1 MRRWLKAGALEDGVH
16 QPSEE
21 GTPQGGSISV
31 LLSNVYLHYVLDLW
45 FERVVKPRLQGEA
58 YMVRY
63 LDDFVVCFSVPS
75 RCITCPGCPAQ
86 AVGEV
91 QSDAGTEQNETGRVW
106 PVRRKA
112 RTETREKTTGDD
124 LLRRLHPVLHRNRGG
139 GYKVGIRTEKSRV
152 RRTLATLRDLM
163 RRMRHL
169 PVREQALNLNRLLQG
184 HYAYFGVAG
193 NFRALQRIGHA
204 VERYWRKM
212 LSSRVARGTSLGTS
226 FTRYRR
232 GTRYS
237 DHVYVSRI
245 GSCKHSLRCES
256 VCEER
261 SAGNPHAPFCGSR
274 RRVTA
279 SGDPVAP
286 GNRRPYRDRNL
297 GNRTVL

>member
-1 MRRWLKAGALEDGVH
+1 MKAGALEDGVH

-63 LDDFVVCFSVPS
+63 LDDFVVCFQYRADALRVQGVLRKWLAKFNLTLEPNKTKLVEFG
-75 RCITCPGCPAQ
+75 RFAARHAPKRGRRRPETIYF
-86 AVGEV
+86 VGF
-91 QSDAGTEQNETGRVW
+91 TLYCT
-106 PVRRKA
+106 
-112 RTETREKTTGDD
+112 
-124 LLRRLHPVLHRNRGG
+124 RNRGG

-169 PVREQALNLNRLLQG
+169 PIREQALNLNRLLQG

-212 LSSRVARGTSLGTS
+212 LSGRSRKGHIPWDVFHQIKARHPLQ
-226 FTRYRR
+226 RPR
-232 GTRYS
+232 
-237 DHVYVSRI
+237 
-245 GSCKHSLRCES
+245 LRL
-256 VCEER
+256 
-261 SAGNPHAPFCGSR
+261 PHRELQAL
-274 RRVTA
+274 A
-279 SGDPVAP
+279 
-286 GNRRPYRDRNL
+286 
-297 GNRTVL
+297 VL